1 MKGKICG
8 VDEAGRGPVM
18 GPLVVS
24 GVTLDDESQ
33 LSGMGV
39 KDSKKLSPVRRQEI
53 AQKIR
58 AIADVHTIEVPAEE
72 IDVLRDEMTLNEIE
86 VNLFSSVLDHL
97 RPAVAYVDSVDVNA
111 DRFGKNIRRRLD
123 FDIEIVSKHK
133 ADDLYTIVGAA
144 SIIAKT
150 TRDNE
155 IEKIKTEIG
164 QEIGSGYPSDPITM
178 DFLEKWIREN
188 HDSPPHARRSWETT
202 KRIMRGASTR
212 KLNEFER

>member
-33 LSGMGV
+33 LTGMGV
-39 KDSKKLSPVRRQEI
+39 KDSKRLSPVRRQEI

-86 VNLFSSVLDHL
+86 VNLFSSVLDRL
-97 RPAVAYVDSVDVNA
+97 RPAVAYVDSVDVNS
-111 DRFGKNIRRRLD
+111 DRFGKDIRRRLD

-133 ADDLYTIVGAA
+133 ADDLYPIVGAA

-188 HDSPPHARRSWETT
+188 HDSPPHTRRSWETT
-202 KRIMRGASTR
+202 KRIMRRASI
-212 KLNEFER
+212 KELNEFER